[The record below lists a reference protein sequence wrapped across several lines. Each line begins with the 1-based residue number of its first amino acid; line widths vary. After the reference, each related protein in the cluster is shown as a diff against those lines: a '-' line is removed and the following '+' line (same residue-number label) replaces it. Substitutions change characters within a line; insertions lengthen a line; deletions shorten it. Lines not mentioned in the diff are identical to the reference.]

1 MLPNEDLHDKIMNAF
16 NEYFK
21 AHQRWVTIQNSSTGV
36 DLRKELMAMRKL
48 SVELRKYCDDQRT
61 VVQDWRYYHFSA
73 KNPSKRAKALIAERD
88 QKIKDG
94 TADPITK
101 IKIKHRH

>member
-1 MLPNEDLHDKIMNAF
+1 
-16 NEYFK
+16 
-21 AHQRWVTIQNSSTGV
+21 
-36 DLRKELMAMRKL
+36 
-48 SVELRKYCDDQRT
+48 
-61 VVQDWRYYHFSA
+61 VQDWRYYHFSP
-73 KNPSKRAKALIAERD
+73 KQPSKRAKALIAERD